1 MQCNKLKTITNP
13 VTPAYLLVPELSLLE
28 VLPKHIRSRFSAALA
43 QLHHQLAEAV
53 SWQQVA
59 TNCAIS
65 PYHFHRQFS
74 KLFNETPGQYLSRL
88 RLQHAVSALLQDNHQ
103 SVTDIALRCGYSSS
117 QALGKVLKRDIGLSA
132 TAIRAMAQHATP
144 AETALLLAKLAH
156 PSASPS
162 ALTATPP
169 SLEQQLAQTM
179 PTELRWYPKRGYQN
193 LPHSNPD
200 WDNLWL
206 EHQDK
211 TLHLLVCTPINELNL
226 PWSNMTA
233 QVGDWQC
240 DEARHDHSTEAG
252 YYLCCE
258 VLVVSDSGY
267 LAALEA
273 LFWQATQQKLC
284 INRKGQLIEMVRQL
298 PSSREQGVVFSFQ
311 LPIVME

>member
-1 MQCNKLKTITNP
+1 MQCSMIKP
-13 VTPAYLLVPELSLLE
+13 VVPPYLLVPELSLLE
-28 VLPKHIRSRFSAALA
+28 ALPKHIRSRFSAALVLMH
-43 QLHHQLAEAV
+43 QQLAEAWP
-53 SWQQVA
+53 WQQVA
-59 TNCAIS
+59 TRCAIS

-74 KLFNETPGQYLSRL
+74 KLFNETPGQYLNRL

-103 SVTDIALRCGYSSS
+103 SVIDIALRCGYSSS

-156 PSASPS
+156 PGASLS
-162 ALTATPP
+162 QFTAMPP

-179 PTELRWYPKRGYQN
+179 PTELRWYPKRGYKN

-211 TLHLLVCTPINELNL
+211 TLRLLVCTPINELHL
-226 PWSNMTA
+226 PWNDMTA

-240 DEARHDHSTEAG
+240 DEALYDHYTEAG

-267 LAALEA
+267 IAAIEA
-273 LFWQATQQKLC
+273 LFWHAAQQKLC
-284 INRKGQLIEMVRQL
+284 INQKGQLIEMVRQL
-298 PSSREQGVVFSFQ
+298 PPGADQGVVFSFQ
-311 LPIVME
+311 LPVSIE